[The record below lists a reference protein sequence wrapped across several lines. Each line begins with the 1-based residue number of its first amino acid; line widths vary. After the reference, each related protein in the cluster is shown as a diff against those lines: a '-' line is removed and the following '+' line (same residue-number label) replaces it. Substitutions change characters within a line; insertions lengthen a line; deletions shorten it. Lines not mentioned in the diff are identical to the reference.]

1 MKRAYRRVT
10 RPRARFGWQRAK
22 PGTEQR
28 GAPANAGYSL
38 ISVLVAIIL
47 LIVGVLS
54 LSNVL
59 TQSVAMQNI
68 MAVRTAALYVAQ
80 TYMEELRSR
89 DPLTL
94 AAESAIQVNEQGVAD
109 VAGIFTREVLV
120 DSAGRNLISV
130 EVVVTNPRS
139 SPVRLVTWVYD
150 GAF

>member
-1 MKRAYRRVT
+1 MTNGRSVT
-10 RPRARFGWQRAK
+10 RPRARVRWRSAAARAN
-22 PGTEQR
+22 PD
-28 GAPANAGYSL
+28 APPPNAGYSL

-59 TQSVAMQNI
+59 TQSLEMQNI
-68 MAVRTAALYVAQ
+68 MSVRTTALYVAQ

-94 AAESAIQVNEQGVAD
+94 AAEAAVRVNDQGAAD
-109 VAGIFTREVLV
+109 ASGIFTREVLV
-120 DSAGRNLISV
+120 DSAGRNLIEV
-130 EVVVTNPRS
+130 QVVVTNPRS
-139 SPVRLVTWVYD
+139 SPVRLVTWMYD

>member
-1 MKRAYRRVT
+1 MTRTDGSTTRRTERV
-10 RPRARFGWQRAK
+10 RWRKAGAS
-22 PGTEQR
+22 PGETP
-28 GAPANAGYSL
+28 GNAGYSL

-59 TQSVAMQNI
+59 TQSLEMQNI
-68 MAVRTAALYVAQ
+68 MSVRTTALYVAQ

-94 AAESAIQVNEQGVAD
+94 TSEAAVRVDDQGALD
-109 VAGIFTREVLV
+109 AAGLFTREVLV

-130 EVVVTNPRS
+130 EVVITNPRS
-139 SPVRLVTWVYD
+139 SPVRLLTWMYD